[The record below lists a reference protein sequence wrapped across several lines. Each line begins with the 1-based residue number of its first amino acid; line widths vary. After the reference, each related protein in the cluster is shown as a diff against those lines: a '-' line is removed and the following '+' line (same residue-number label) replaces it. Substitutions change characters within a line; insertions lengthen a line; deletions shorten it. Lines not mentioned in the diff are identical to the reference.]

1 MKKLATVIIY
11 TFLLLVLYNAWLFI
25 FPLKKQ
31 VFYTNEERI
40 QEYLYDGVDYNTVLL
55 GSSLSGIFERNEIFN
70 DKNFMLYLPFSGS
83 ATGLEIVYKTDK
95 VPKRIFI
102 EINHVNRGVDST
114 IMHSIFDQP
123 LYSMR
128 YYLPFLQTKNKILPN
143 VIDRVKSPAN
153 NKVNDNRPADELFNT
168 LRDKEFKEWSE
179 IKNIRL
185 LDANLNH
192 VENLISEF
200 AARGCQIIF
209 YEMPMDSSLTNQPV
223 ISHQRDFFSLM
234 ATKNKYSFIHVD
246 TSRAYQTGDGV
257 HLLRKDADIYLE
269 YFRKELAKIEEGD
282 ISK

>member
-40 QEYLYDGVDYNTVLL
+40 QEYLYDGVEYNTVLL
-55 GSSLSGIFERNEIFN
+55 GSSLSGIFEQNDIFK
-70 DKNFMLYLPFSGS
+70 DKNYMLYLPFSGS
-83 ATGLEIVYKTDK
+83 ATGLEILYKTDK
-95 VPKRIFI
+95 LPKRIFI

-153 NKVNDNRPADELFNT
+153 NKVNDNRPEEKLFNT
-168 LRDKEFKEWSE
+168 LLDKELKEWSE
-179 IKNIRL
+179 MKDIEILNAKLQHAGNI
-185 LDANLNH
+185 
-192 VENLISEF
+192 ISGF
-200 AARGCQIIF
+200 AARGCKIIF

-223 ISHQRDFFSLM
+223 ISHQRNFFSTI
-234 ATKNKYSFIHVD
+234 ATKNHYSFIHVD

-269 YFRKELAKIEEGD
+269 YFRKELAKIDEGD

>member
-1 MKKLATVIIY
+1 MKKLTTLLIY
-11 TFLLLVLYNAWLFI
+11 AFLLLVLYNVWLFI

-55 GSSLSGIFERNEIFN
+55 GSSLSGIFERNDIFK

-83 ATGLEIVYKTDK
+83 ATGLEILNKTNK
-95 VPKRIFI
+95 VPQRIFI
-102 EINHVNRGVDST
+102 EINHVNRGVDSN

-123 LYSMR
+123 LYTMR

-153 NKVNDNRPADELFNT
+153 NKVNDNKPADALFNT
-168 LRDKEFKEWSE
+168 LLDKELKEWSE
-179 IKNIRL
+179 IKDIEI
-185 LDANLNH
+185 LNAKLKH
-192 VENLISEF
+192 AEDLIARF

-223 ISHQRDFFSLM
+223 ISHQRNFFSSL
-234 ATKNKYSFIHVD
+234 ATKHHYSFIQVD
-246 TSRAYQTGDGV
+246 TSMAYQTGDGV
-257 HLLRKDADIYLE
+257 HLLRKAADIYLE
-269 YFRKELAKIEEGD
+269 YFRKELGKISGANQ
-282 ISK
+282 SK